1 MEAWRTKLTDDIKS
15 HLETQ
20 IKEVARYHNIYN
32 EEKDAQRIQLWL
44 AIANQSKGIFDI
56 NLKTKF
62 LERALKEI
70 SEVSKNMTEKIES
83 LTKLDIQKEI
93 NNNFTA
99 ISEIN
104 SKLKSLNNIEKD
116 FTALKERV
124 IELTEKTKH
133 IEKINQEIEDIK
145 KVRSGVLEKIKS
157 IESKISSLEKS
168 FTQQNKKIEIIK
180 KSKSISPIKKKKR

>member
-1 MEAWRTKLTDDIKS
+1 MEAWRTKLTEDIKS

-20 IKEVARYHNIYN
+20 IKDIAKYNNIYKG
-32 EEKDAQRIQLWL
+32 EKDAQRIQLWL
-44 AIANQSKGIFDI
+44 AVANQSKGIFDI

-62 LERALKEI
+62 LERALKDI
-70 SEVSKNMTEKIES
+70 SEVSKNMTEKIET

-116 FTALKERV
+116 FTAIKERV

-133 IEKINQEIEDIK
+133 IDKINQEIEDIK
-145 KVRSGVLEKIKS
+145 KVRSGVIEKIKNV
-157 IESKISSLEKS
+157 ESKISSLEKS
-168 FTQQNKKIEIIK
+168 FDQQSKKLNKIEK
-180 KSKSISPIKKKKR
+180 VKNQKKKKR